1 MDKILIVEDNIVI
14 REALKKLLSDNKF
27 KVDSVSS
34 AEEASVYLDKNNCD
48 LIILDINLPKM
59 NGDEY
64 LKELRKTSKIPV
76 IINTSHK
83 KIDYRIKLIKL
94 GANDFINKS
103 VTEFE
108 ILESINEI
116 LHENKKQES
125 KIKAVKCMNIHVDLL
140 SRVIQSGKG
149 VIELT
154 SIEFEILKLFMLNP
168 DKVISKEELY
178 RKIWNKP
185 YSKSANDCINTDI
198 KRLRNKIEIK
208 PNKPNLIR
216 TVYASGYHLDARFC

>member
-83 KIDYRIKLIKL
+83 KIDYRIKLIK
-94 GANDFINKS
+94 N
-103 VTEFE
+103 
-108 ILESINEI
+108 
-116 LHENKKQES
+116 
-125 KIKAVKCMNIHVDLL
+125 
-140 SRVIQSGKG
+140 
-149 VIELT
+149 
-154 SIEFEILKLFMLNP
+154 
-168 DKVISKEELY
+168 
-178 RKIWNKP
+178 
-185 YSKSANDCINTDI
+185 NT
-198 KRLRNKIEIK
+198 
-208 PNKPNLIR
+208 
-216 TVYASGYHLDARFC
+216 H